1 MDCLRSI
8 YRHTSR
14 GGKGIEVQA
23 GRHHHK
29 SRHFDSRGLLGHS
42 AAECTRT
49 DPRRRDEPSD
59 APDPGGLHHQL
70 RHHLSLQTQVD
81 EQTATNASLAADIA
95 NRNDPDTVLAI
106 AKERMRLVE
115 SGEIIFYDTTN

>member
-1 MDCLRSI
+1 MALKFKRSGNITKFVLLILGVYMAILLLSVRTQIRNAEADLR
-8 YRHTSR
+8 
-14 GGKGIEVQA
+14 A
-23 GRHHHK
+23 
-29 SRHFDSRGLLGHS
+29 
-42 AAECTRT
+42 
-49 DPRRRDEPSD
+49 
-59 APDPGGLHHQL
+59 
-70 RHHLSLQTQVD
+70 LQTQVD

>member
-1 MDCLRSI
+1 MKFKRAGTITKFVLLILGVYMAILLLSVRTQIRNAEADLR
-8 YRHTSR
+8 
-14 GGKGIEVQA
+14 A
-23 GRHHHK
+23 
-29 SRHFDSRGLLGHS
+29 
-42 AAECTRT
+42 
-49 DPRRRDEPSD
+49 
-59 APDPGGLHHQL
+59 
-70 RHHLSLQTQVD
+70 LQTQVD

>member
-1 MDCLRSI
+1 MALKFKRAGTITKFVLLILGVYMAILLLSVRTQIRSAEADLR
-8 YRHTSR
+8 
-14 GGKGIEVQA
+14 A
-23 GRHHHK
+23 
-29 SRHFDSRGLLGHS
+29 
-42 AAECTRT
+42 
-49 DPRRRDEPSD
+49 
-59 APDPGGLHHQL
+59 
-70 RHHLSLQTQVD
+70 LQTQVD

>member
-1 MDCLRSI
+1 MKFKRSGTITKFVLLILGVYMAILLLSVRTQIRSAEADLR
-8 YRHTSR
+8 
-14 GGKGIEVQA
+14 A
-23 GRHHHK
+23 
-29 SRHFDSRGLLGHS
+29 
-42 AAECTRT
+42 
-49 DPRRRDEPSD
+49 
-59 APDPGGLHHQL
+59 
-70 RHHLSLQTQVD
+70 LQTQVD

>member
-1 MDCLRSI
+1 MALKFKRSGTITIFVLLILGVYMAILLLSVRTQIRNAEADLR
-8 YRHTSR
+8 
-14 GGKGIEVQA
+14 A
-23 GRHHHK
+23 
-29 SRHFDSRGLLGHS
+29 
-42 AAECTRT
+42 
-49 DPRRRDEPSD
+49 
-59 APDPGGLHHQL
+59 
-70 RHHLSLQTQVD
+70 LQTQVD

>member
-1 MDCLRSI
+1 MKFKRAGTITKFVLLILGVYMAILLMSVRTQIRSAEADLR
-8 YRHTSR
+8 
-14 GGKGIEVQA
+14 A
-23 GRHHHK
+23 
-29 SRHFDSRGLLGHS
+29 
-42 AAECTRT
+42 
-49 DPRRRDEPSD
+49 
-59 APDPGGLHHQL
+59 
-70 RHHLSLQTQVD
+70 LQTQVD

>member
-1 MDCLRSI
+1 M
-8 YRHTSR
+8 
-14 GGKGIEVQA
+14 
-23 GRHHHK
+23 
-29 SRHFDSRGLLGHS
+29 
-42 AAECTRT
+42 
-49 DPRRRDEPSD
+49 
-59 APDPGGLHHQL
+59 
-70 RHHLSLQTQVD
+70 D

>member
-1 MDCLRSI
+1 MALKFKRVGTITKFVLLILGVYMAILLLSVRTQIRSAEADLR
-8 YRHTSR
+8 
-14 GGKGIEVQA
+14 A
-23 GRHHHK
+23 
-29 SRHFDSRGLLGHS
+29 
-42 AAECTRT
+42 
-49 DPRRRDEPSD
+49 
-59 APDPGGLHHQL
+59 
-70 RHHLSLQTQVD
+70 LQTQVD

>member
-1 MDCLRSI
+1 MALKFKRSGTI
-8 YRHTSR
+8 T
-14 GGKGIEVQA
+14 KFV
-23 GRHHHK
+23 
-29 SRHFDSRGLLGHS
+29 LLILGVYMAILLLS
-42 AAECTRT
+42 VRTQIRNAEA
-49 DPRRRDEPSD
+49 DPR
-59 APDPGGLHHQL
+59 A
-70 RHHLSLQTQVD
+70 LQTQVD

>member
-1 MDCLRSI
+1 MALKFKRVGTITKFVLLILGVYMAILLLSVRTQIRNAEADLR
-8 YRHTSR
+8 
-14 GGKGIEVQA
+14 A
-23 GRHHHK
+23 
-29 SRHFDSRGLLGHS
+29 
-42 AAECTRT
+42 
-49 DPRRRDEPSD
+49 
-59 APDPGGLHHQL
+59 
-70 RHHLSLQTQVD
+70 LQTQVD

>member
-1 MDCLRSI
+1 MKFKRAGIITKVVILI
-8 YRHTSR
+8 LVAYLAIR
-14 GGKGIEVQA
+14 G
-23 GRHHHK
+23 
-29 SRHFDSRGLLGHS
+29 
-42 AAECTRT
+42 AETNLQT
-49 DPRRRDEPSD
+49 
-59 APDPGGLHHQL
+59 
-70 RHHLSLQTQVD
+70 LQTQVD